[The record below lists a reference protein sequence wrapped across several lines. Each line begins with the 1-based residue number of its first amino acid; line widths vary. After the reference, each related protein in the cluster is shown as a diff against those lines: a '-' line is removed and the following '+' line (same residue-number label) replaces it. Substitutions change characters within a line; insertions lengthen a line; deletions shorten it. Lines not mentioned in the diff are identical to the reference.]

1 MSSVN
6 NIGNTQPINPVVTKT
21 VQKQVPADA
30 PKQLPISDRL
40 ELSGLSP
47 FAAALK
53 KNDIRVD
60 KVADI
65 KAQIAAGTYDADET
79 KLNSAIEKM
88 LDDLTA

>member
-6 NIGNTQPINPVVTKT
+6 NVGNTPPVNPVVTKT

-30 PKQLPISDRL
+30 PKQLPISDRV

-47 FAAALK
+47 FVAALK
-53 KNDIRVD
+53 SNGIRAD

-65 KAQIAAGTYDADET
+65 KSQIAAGTYDADET
-79 KLNSAIEKM
+79 KLNSAIDKM